1 MQALETVW
9 QMRHKDDGKD
19 EAAIETRLTTLR
31 AQALATV
38 DKIKLLSSQTAI
50 KYMEEDLMKIE
61 EQMED
66 PISEKERKNAEQ
78 PISFDVV
85 KKYAKYFLQ
94 HIDQLLL
101 QQIDPVKKADFFG
114 VLFDQTPTYDEIASV
129 TSDGPNNFWD
139 LTGINELFKI
149 KKDRPI
155 VDQSFLVRVRRL

>member
-1 MQALETVW
+1 
-9 QMRHKDDGKD
+9 
-19 EAAIETRLTTLR
+19 
-31 AQALATV
+31 
-38 DKIKLLSSQTAI
+38 
-50 KYMEEDLMKIE
+50 MKIE

-66 PISEKERKNAEQ
+66 LISEKERKNAEQ

-155 VDQSFLVRVRRL
+155 IDQSLLVQEVGKSFHSIRDEYYRWRSLLSVEYREYSVVR